1 MRGIAH
7 EQRIQRE
14 YLEALMESYARFFH
28 EYDRSPLLIVNTT
41 DIDPVN
47 NVADYQLLHERIME
61 VRSGRHY
68 YNPSVGAL
76 A

>member
-1 MRGIAH
+1 
-7 EQRIQRE
+7 
-14 YLEALMESYARFFH
+14 
-28 EYDRSPLLIVNTT
+28 LIVNTT